1 MLRSWI
7 AVLWIGLLWLATGP
21 GQMAVAGMV
30 TEDAGRLALIE
41 RRGVVRV
48 GVKIDYPPWGMV
60 ARDTRIVGLEADLAA
75 DLAARLGVALE
86 LQAVTSAN
94 RLQRLQQGMVD
105 VVIATLSDTP
115 ARRRMVDMIEPH
127 YYASGVSLLHHK
139 AVSVAGWES
148 LRGRPVCLTEGAYF
162 NRELIERYGIR
173 PLVFPG
179 TRDTLMALQDGRCV
193 GWAYDDTA
201 LLPLLHTT
209 ELAEYR
215 LLDERIFTTPW
226 AVAVA
231 KGEGDAAL
239 GRQVAEIVADW
250 HRQGLLNELQA
261 AWQLPPNAFLHRQ
274 QARWLARDDAGARRC
289 HPGLQDLFDAGCAE
303 HAVSAA
309 DVTGRHPLPPWLD
322 RLQRASGL
330 QLVALADPF
339 NQKRL
344 LGGLLLTLL
353 VAGLAVLGSL
363 LTGVLFAA
371 CESLLRGGPL
381 TGLLQRL
388 IRGFIALAR
397 MTPPI
402 LQLYIVFF
410 GLGGLLLSG
419 LGWSPGGV
427 LVASLVFSC
436 YAGATNAALLA
447 PALSQLRLE
456 KPDWSLR
463 QLLAA
468 AIDRS
473 YEGLV
478 STLVNIVKA
487 AGMAST
493 IAVPEIISVVNTL
506 IAEGANATGLM
517 TLLLLFY
524 FGFVLLIM
532 ALLRLAMG
540 GLLRCLR

>member
-1 MLRSWI
+1 MQRILVGLV
-7 AVLWIGLLWLATGP
+7 AGLLWLAIWP
-21 GQMAVAGMV
+21 GQLVSASTQTA
-30 TEDAGRLALIE
+30 EPGRLALIE
-41 RRGVVRV
+41 RRGMVRV

-60 ARDTRIVGLEADLAA
+60 AADTRIVGLEADLAA
-75 DLAARLGVALE
+75 DLAARLGVELE
-86 LQAVTSAN
+86 LQAVTTAN

-115 ARRRMVDMIEPH
+115 ARRRMVDMLEPH
-127 YYASGVSLLHHK
+127 YYASGVSLLHHQV
-139 AVSVAGWES
+139 VSVAGWES
-148 LRGRPVCLTEGAYF
+148 LRGRPVCLTEGTYF
-162 NRELIERYGIR
+162 NRKLIERYGIR

-179 TRDTLMALQDGRCV
+179 TRDTLMALRDGRCV
-193 GWAYDDTA
+193 GWAYDETA
-201 LLPLLHTT
+201 LLPLLQTD

-215 LLDERIFTTPW
+215 LLEDSIFTTPW

-231 KGEGDAAL
+231 RGEGEGAL

-261 AWQLPPNAFLHRQ
+261 AWQLPPNSFLQRQ
-274 QARWLARDDAGARRC
+274 QARWSLRDSAGAWRC
-289 HPGLQDLFDAGCAE
+289 QPEQHDLLAAGCAE

-309 DVTGRHPLPPWLD
+309 DAGVQHPVPPWLD
-322 RLQRASGL
+322 ALQGFSGL
-330 QLVALADPF
+330 QLAALADPF
-339 NQKRL
+339 NQSRL
-344 LGGLLLTLL
+344 LSGLLLTLV
-353 VAGLAVLGSL
+353 VAGFAVIGSL
-363 LTGVLFAA
+363 LTGVLFAV
-371 CESLLRGGPL
+371 CEALLRGGL
-381 TGLLQRL
+381 LIGLLQRL

-410 GLGGLLLSG
+410 GLGGLMLSG

-447 PALSQLRLE
+447 PALSQLRQE
-456 KPDWSLR
+456 QPSWSLR

-468 AIDRS
+468 AIERS

-524 FGFVLLIM
+524 FGFVLVIM
-532 ALLRLAMG
+532 ALLRLTMG